1 MARTTSTSTP
11 VRSMIAVEILIRPS
25 VCETSGDAL
34 SVQFT

>member
-1 MARTTSTSTP
+1 
-11 VRSMIAVEILIRPS
+11 MIAVEILIRPS